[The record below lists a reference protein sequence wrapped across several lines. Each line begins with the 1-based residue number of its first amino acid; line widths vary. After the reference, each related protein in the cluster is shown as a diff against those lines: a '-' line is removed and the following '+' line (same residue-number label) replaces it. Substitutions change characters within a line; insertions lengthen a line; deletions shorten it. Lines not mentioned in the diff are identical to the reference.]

1 MSMTIDTTQKR
12 KRPVA
17 VTIVGIVCVFFALMS
32 LGLAMYDLW
41 WNGVWIAAQ
50 QGVLVEGTALTPLG
64 LEFAA
69 AMYDLLSGF
78 VTILILWGFL
88 RVRPW
93 AWIAL
98 MVWVG
103 MGLAVQVARYFYGDP
118 NYLRMFLSVVVA
130 FALNQAE
137 VQEAFGIHRRDDGDL
152 EQLA

>member
-1 MSMTIDTTQKR
+1 MTMAPTQKR

-17 VTIVGIVCVFFALMS
+17 VTVVGIVGVFFAVMS
-32 LGLAMYDLW
+32 LGLAIYDLW
-41 WNGVWIAAQ
+41 WNGVWMAAQ

-64 LEFAA
+64 QEFAA
-69 AMYDLLSGF
+69 ALYDLLSGL
-78 VTILILWGFL
+78 VTVFILWGFL

-103 MGLAVQVARYFYGDP
+103 IGLAIQVARYFYDDP
-118 NYLRMFLSVVVA
+118 NYPRMLLSVVVA

-137 VQEAFGIHRRDDGDL
+137 VQEAFGIHRRDDGEL